1 MSLHVYRNNDI
12 KKFKD
17 TIRKINLKYITMAAV
32 ENNNV
37 DFTEDM
43 FDTVLDITSVVKLV
57 KFKEENCYIFE
68 RLLDQIDDKLYG
80 YAVEITYL
88 DFLITNFPV
97 FFDVE
102 DIEYVSESKESSEI
116 SESNRNLIINY
127 DYDKISNIYNQFTM
141 QLFGHNRFKKDFLIE
156 LEKFVVFND
165 IGEHPILSIFL
176 LGSSGIGKTHVAR
189 IFNGLL
195 GDEQLIKINFGNY
208 GSQGAL
214 NSLIGSPRG
223 YIGSESGELNDKV
236 KINKN
241 GVILIDEFEKADPK
255 VVNFFLELLEEGEY
269 TDLQGEKYDLNGYV
283 IFFTSN
289 LDSQS
294 FKSIIPPEFRSRLD
308 YVSKFDPLTLSEK
321 KLYFDYRIQGL
332 IKKYQEKHK
341 VTLDDTIVNKLNDIN
356 LTKYHNIRDLNREIN
371 TCFAEWIWSRK

>member
-1 MSLHVYRNNDI
+1 
-12 KKFKD
+12 
-17 TIRKINLKYITMAAV
+17 MAAV

>member
-1 MSLHVYRNNDI
+1 
-12 KKFKD
+12 
-17 TIRKINLKYITMAAV
+17 MAAV

-88 DFLITNFPV
+88 DCLITNFPV

-102 DIEYVSESKESSEI
+102 DIEYVSESKELSET

-127 DYDKISNIYNQFTM
+127 DYDEISNIYNQFTIK
-141 QLFGHNRFKKDFLIE
+141 LFGHNRFKKDFLIE

-236 KINKN
+236 KKNRN

-255 VVNFFLELLEEGEY
+255 VINFFLELLEEGEY

-308 YVSKFDPLTLSEK
+308 YVSRFDPLTLSEK

-341 VTLDDTIVNKLNDIN
+341 VTLDDAIVKKLKDIN